1 MWYDDIV
8 KYSVNEK
15 FEVMNLN
22 EKDLFSSGN
31 ANDRVE
37 NETANGSE
45 KNNLRSAM
53 RELLSLPVS
62 DGELLDSI
70 SALGIDPAAI
80 DNNRALAAA
89 LFRKALTGDV
99 SSFKEIRSLIGED
112 GDAKIKKSSDNRG
125 DGALNELLA
134 AIKSDVPDE

>member
-125 DGALNELLA
+125 EGALNELLA

>member
-1 MWYDDIV
+1 M
-8 KYSVNEK
+8 NE
-15 FEVMNLN
+15 N
-22 EKDLFSSGN
+22 DLFSCGS
-31 ANDRVE
+31 ANDRAE

>member
-22 EKDLFSSGN
+22 ENDLFSCGS
-31 ANDRVE
+31 ANDRAE

>member
-1 MWYDDIV
+1 M
-8 KYSVNEK
+8 
-15 FEVMNLN
+15 N
-22 EKDLFSSGN
+22 EKDLFSRGT
-31 ANDRVE
+31 ANDCTE

>member
-1 MWYDDIV
+1 M
-8 KYSVNEK
+8 NE
-15 FEVMNLN
+15 N
-22 EKDLFSSGN
+22 DLSSRGT
-31 ANDRVE
+31 ANDRAE

-45 KNNLRSAM
+45 KNDLRSAM
-53 RELLSLPVS
+53 RELLSLPVR
-62 DGELLDSI
+62 DNELLDSI

-112 GDAKIKKSSDNRG
+112 GDAKTKKIADYRD

-134 AIKSDVPDE
+134 AIKSDIPDE

>member
-1 MWYDDIV
+1 M
-8 KYSVNEK
+8 
-15 FEVMNLN
+15 N
-22 EKDLFSSGN
+22 EKDLFSRGT
-31 ANDRVE
+31 ANDRAE

>member
-22 EKDLFSSGN
+22 EKDLFSRGT
-31 ANDRVE
+31 ANDCAE

-45 KNNLRSAM
+45 KNNLRSVM

>member
-112 GDAKIKKSSDNRG
+112 GEARTKKSADHRD
-125 DGALNELLA
+125 DGALNEILA